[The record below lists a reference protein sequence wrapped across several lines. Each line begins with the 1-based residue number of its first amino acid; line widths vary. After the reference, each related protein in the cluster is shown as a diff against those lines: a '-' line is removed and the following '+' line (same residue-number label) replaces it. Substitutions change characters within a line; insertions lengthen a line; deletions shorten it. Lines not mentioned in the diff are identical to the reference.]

1 MPVKLLLGFLVS
13 MIMVL
18 IIMPAFI
25 KFLKQQSL
33 RQSVSEY
40 ALPEDQKKAGTPIM
54 GGILFIIVPVI
65 VTLLTSREARGDL
78 DIWIVIL
85 AFVGYGIIGFIDD
98 YLIAI
103 KKNNDGLKASH
114 KLGLQILLAV
124 VFFFLYR
131 SHARLEVIIPFT
143 DHVIHLGWWYFLLI
157 LFMFAG
163 ASNAVNL
170 TDGMDG
176 LAAGV
181 SFIAFIPYLVFAF
194 LQARDGLQ
202 MFIITLMGALAGY
215 LYYNKKPAK
224 VFMGDSGALALGGA
238 LAACAMVTKTEL
250 LLILIAGV
258 PVLETLS
265 VILQVLA
272 VKTIH
277 RRIFSYTPIH
287 YAFRLRGMA
296 EQNIVKMFWIAE
308 AVMAALGLWVG
319 LH

>member
-1 MPVKLLLGFLVS
+1 MPIVDLLIAILAGLVGSLIGAYLNYYLSLKLGEPFLRKYGKWF
-13 MIMVL
+13 
-18 IIMPAFI
+18 FI
-25 KFLKQQSL
+25 KP
-33 RQSVSEY
+33 E
-40 ALPEDQKKAGTPIM
+40 ALDRACEVFNKYGNVTTFVCRLI
-54 GGILFIIVPVI
+54 PVI
-65 VTLLTSREARGDL
+65 RQLISIPAGLAKMPLGSFTFFTGLGAG
-78 DIWIVIL
+78 IWTAIL

-98 YLIAI
+98 YPIAI

-131 SHARLEVIIPFT
+131 SHARLEVIIPFSG
-143 DHVIHLGWWYFLLI
+143 HVIHLGWWYFLLI

-250 LLILIAGV
+250 LLILIAAI
-258 PVLETLS
+258 T
-265 VILQVLA
+265 
-272 VKTIH
+272 
-277 RRIFSYTPIH
+277 
-287 YAFRLRGMA
+287 
-296 EQNIVKMFWIAE
+296 
-308 AVMAALGLWVG
+308 VG
-319 LH
+319 FLLLY